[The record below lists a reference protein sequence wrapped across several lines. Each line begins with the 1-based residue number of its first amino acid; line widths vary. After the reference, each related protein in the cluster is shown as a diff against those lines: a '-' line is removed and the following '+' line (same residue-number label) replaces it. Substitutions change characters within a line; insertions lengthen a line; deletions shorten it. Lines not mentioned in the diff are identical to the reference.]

1 MNPGGS
7 SFVSHLHHSYHEC
20 ADSPTPFCVSSV
32 PFSCPCAQVAAA
44 EAAAADLA
52 KRKQALQKKKGKTK
66 SDKEKAAEAR
76 AAAEAAEAERRKAE
90 DEARRVREEEE
101 KKRRLEQL
109 ERMRKEVRGGA
120 GVVYALEG
128 VAGGYEHVGATL
140 GSAKPMHLRVASTPI
155 LLPCSCQRHVGAVG
169 WMLWFECTRSVMQKC
184 AQTVQTPSHLTARPP
199 PCPIHTHHS
208 IAGGRANGEAPSGVD
223 G

>member
-1 MNPGGS
+1 MNPGGC

-32 PFSCPCAQVAAA
+32 PFSCPCAQAAAA
-44 EAAAADLA
+44 EAAAAELA

-90 DEARRVREEEE
+90 DEARRGREEEE

-109 ERMRKEVRGGA
+109 ERMRKEVRGG

-140 GSAKPMHLRVASTPI
+140 GSAKPMHLG
-155 LLPCSCQRHVGAVG
+155 LPAPPSSCLGHA
-169 WMLWFECTRSVMQKC
+169 SVML
-184 AQTVQTPSHLTARPP
+184 VM
-199 PCPIHTHHS
+199 
-208 IAGGRANGEAPSGVD
+208 
-223 G
+223 